1 MLLSDLSVVTPYGSN
16 VSSCGY
22 CKSTAGSRTY
32 GMTIKSSSIEAG
44 EGMSSGRY
52 LYKPNLRDSCCP
64 QYTIRMKA
72 NEFEASKHQRQVVN
86 RFNHYIQEGDDNFE
100 RDIKARQRESVSSET
115 ATSAEA
121 DTPSVAASDTP
132 VASGSGPES
141 TPPATTQGKKQKPRK
156 APKNASTDLKT
167 RISSSE
173 YLLTPEITSWKH
185 RFRLMDT
192 RMKTKLEPSSCTDE
206 KHALYVKYQMQ
217 IHHDPRSKCQVRN
230 FKNFLVDTPLTPS
243 KETTW
248 TEEDPGFGSFHQCY
262 YLDEKL
268 IAVSVI
274 DILPECVSAVY
285 FFYDPDYSVLSL
297 GKYSAQREIAL
308 AQTLNSKP
316 GYEELKYYYMGFYIF
331 TCQKMTYKGQFHP
344 SFLLDPETYN
354 WIEFKTCQEIL
365 KKQRYSCF
373 ERPTIMDPIFEA
385 KMQTIIN
392 RKKGELAAQDTDE
405 DENEDEDG
413 GWESVEG
420 EEEEGDDDEHDLDPD
435 EFNNRSLQS
444 LDDSSVN
451 EHREGSERKKT
462 KLDSE
467 NACASDKSTREM
479 TEKARKK
486 EMDRL
491 YREVTSTAPP
501 GCLDPKELTI
511 MDMSGVLCLSGK
523 NTLRPVVVLDIFK
536 NYKEVRETVAE
547 YYAHVGEDL
556 ANSMV
561 LYIQ

>member
-1 MLLSDLSVVTPYGSN
+1 MLLSDLSVITPYGSN

-22 CKSTAGSRTY
+22 CKSAAGSHTY
-32 GMTIKSSSIEAG
+32 GMSAHFMTCKDYQKLINRG
-44 EGMSSGRY
+44 WR
-52 LYKPNLRDSCCP
+52 
-64 QYTIRMKA
+64 RMKA

-100 RDIKARQRESVSSET
+100 KDITARQRQNTDPLAASTKAADSLP
-115 ATSAEA
+115 AAGP
-121 DTPSVAASDTP
+121 DTPI
-132 VASGSGPES
+132 ASGSGPES
-141 TPPATTQGKKQKPRK
+141 TLPAAAAAAAQGKKQKPRK
-156 APKNASTDLKT
+156 APKNAATDLKT

-173 YLLTPEITSWKH
+173 YLLAPEITSWRH
-185 RFRLMDT
+185 RFR
-192 RMKTKLEPSSCTDE
+192 TKLEPSSCTDE

-217 IHHDPRSKCQVRN
+217 IHNDPRSKCHVRN
-230 FKNFLVDTPLTPS
+230 FTNFLVDTPLTAT

-274 DILPECVSAVY
+274 DILPECISAVY
-285 FFYDPDYSVLSL
+285 FFYDPDYSVMSL

-308 AQTLNSKP
+308 AQRLNAQP

-344 SFLLDPETYN
+344 SYLLDPETYN
-354 WIEFKTCQEIL
+354 WIEFKKCQEIL
-365 KKQRYSCF
+365 KEQRYSSF
-373 ERPTIMDPIFEA
+373 ETPTTMDPLFEA
-385 KMQTIIN
+385 KMQTIIGK
-392 RKKGELAAQDTDE
+392 KKGALVAEDTDE
-405 DENEDEDG
+405 DEDDDDDDE
-413 GWESVEG
+413 WASV
-420 EEEEGDDDEHDLDPD
+420 EEEEERDDDEHDLDPD
-435 EFNNRSLQS
+435 EFNNRALQD
-444 LDDSSVN
+444 LDGSSGDDL
-451 EHREGSERKKT
+451 REGSERKKK

-467 NACASDKSTREM
+467 SEAASAKSLQAT
-479 TEKARKK
+479 TEKERKK
-486 EMDRL
+486 EMERV
-491 YREVTSTAPP
+491 YREVTSKASP
-501 GCLDPKELTI
+501 GCLDPKKLTI
-511 MDMSGVLCLSGK
+511 MDLTGVLSLSGK
-523 NTLRPVVVLDIFK
+523 NTLRPVVTLDIYK